1 MRKLLLII
9 AVLLFGINSFGQK
22 VKKMDTVSVAE
33 FNKLDKG
40 FKELNEKYSK
50 EKDTLEKLKND
61 ISDNS
66 NPEIGKNL
74 TKQLEETQKIQ
85 YKLDSIYKLF
95 LSYKQVYLNREIPE
109 KTIDSLFN
117 HKYIIS
123 AKQVTKENQTQK
135 TYVYFGKDKVIAEND
150 GIFKDKTANLIFNDI
165 LEAKSETY
173 LGDFS
178 IPKKGQK
185 IDFENVNRKK
195 WFNERKYE
203 INDGNVYFKSVK
215 IHLFEGSLCDIKLIV
230 TDTNNDEFL
239 FENKVPSSLLKFSR
253 LNHKR
258 YLYCKP
264 VKINGEIY
272 GDTINKLLY
281 YRIKSSDVLNYV
293 SNPGNNYVPEDETL
307 EFPLIVDD
315 KETNAN
321 NPAKYKII
329 SDSSLQNIV
338 ELRTYTDFL
347 GLFGDAPNGIVQLEG
362 KADFYISPFNIPHT
376 NAYVFKK
383 ISPFVHFSKIEKD
396 VRNLNLIAI
405 NDSTSTIKTPLEIL
419 EKSYLKMGLNLSV
432 FNIKFTK
439 EFPFDANLYTTAKY
453 QISDLL
459 DKDSLQVNYK
469 SLGLGAGLALEF
481 KRYNN
486 FGFIYS
492 AEFTNYN
499 ANSFNEIEGIVNPN
513 HFWVFKNEAEVYY
526 FPSETKQQAIFL
538 RFKTFNNSTKN
549 NSEAFYQLQFGYRFA
564 IGVSKLKQ

>member
-1 MRKLLLII
+1 MKKFLII
-9 AVLLFGINSFGQK
+9 ALMLFGINNYGQK
-22 VKKMDTVSVAE
+22 IIKIDSISVAE
-33 FNKLDKG
+33 FNKLDKA
-40 FKELNEKYSK
+40 FKELDEKYSK
-50 EKDTLEKLKND
+50 GKDTLEKLKSD
-61 ISDNS
+61 ISNNS
-66 NPEIGKNL
+66 NPEIGKKI

-95 LSYKQVYLNREIPE
+95 ISYKQVYLNKEIPE

-117 HKYIIS
+117 HKYKIS
-123 AKQVTKENQTQK
+123 EKQVIKENQTQK
-135 TYVYFGKDKVIAEND
+135 TYIYFGKDKVLAEND
-150 GIFKDKTANLIFNDI
+150 GIFKDKTVNLIFNDI

-178 IPKKGQK
+178 IPQNGQK
-185 IDFENVNRKK
+185 IEFENVNRKK

-203 INDGNVYFKSVK
+203 INDKNVFFKSVK

-230 TDTNNDEFL
+230 TDDNNQEYL

-264 VKINGEIY
+264 VKINGKIY

-281 YRIKSSDVLNYV
+281 YRIKSSDVLNYN

-307 EFPLIVDD
+307 EFPLIENE

-338 ELRTYTDFL
+338 ELRAYTDFL
-347 GLFGDAPNGIVQLEG
+347 GLFGDTPNGIVQLEG

-376 NAYVFKK
+376 NSYVLKK
-383 ISPFVHFSKIEKD
+383 ITPFVHFSKIEKD
-396 VRNLNLIAI
+396 VRNLNLTAI
-405 NDSTSTIKTPLEIL
+405 DNSTSTIKNQLEIL

-432 FNIKFTK
+432 FSFKFTK
-439 EFPFDANLYTTAKY
+439 EFPFDTNLYTTANY

-459 DKDSLQVNYK
+459 DKDSIQVNYK

-492 AEFTNYN
+492 AEFTKYN
-499 ANSFNEIEGIVNPN
+499 ANSFNEIEGIINPDN
-513 HFWVFKNEAEVYY
+513 FWVFKNEAEVYY
-526 FPSETKQQAIFL
+526 FPNKSKEQAIFL